1 MIPEPLAR
9 LLAGVPAELVAD
21 LFNLLQKVL
30 TSPNPKD
37 AVARAA
43 QVLAHETASEAAVDA
58 MFAAKAEG
66 KKHIPG
72 TGT

>member
-30 TSPNPKD
+30 TSADPKD
-37 AVARAA
+37 ALARAA
-43 QVLAHETASEAAVDA
+43 QVLAHEKASGAAVDA
-58 MFAAKAEG
+58 MFAAKSEI
-66 KKHIPG
+66 KNRVPG
-72 TGT
+72 SGL

>member
-9 LLAGVPAELVAD
+9 LLANVPAELVGD

-30 TSPNPKD
+30 TSPDPKD
-37 AVARAA
+37 ALARAA
-43 QVLAHETASEAAVDA
+43 QVLAHEKASDAAVDA
-58 MFAAKAEG
+58 MFEA

-72 TGT
+72 SGV

>member
-9 LLAGVPAELVAD
+9 LLASVPAELVAD

-37 AVARAA
+37 ALARAA
-43 QVLAHETASEAAVDA
+43 QVLTHEKASDAAVDA
-58 MFAAKAEG
+58 MFAAKNRV
-66 KKHIPG
+66 PG
-72 TGT
+72 SGV